1 MRILAIGGFGS
12 GSGKTTLVACALSRL
27 PGWGA
32 LKTSPGKHGR
42 AGSGGWALDTGS
54 AALRVAGTDT
64 ARMFAAGAARVAW
77 LRSEGSPPA
86 PALDAVREWSA
97 GLPGL
102 VVEGLRAAEAL
113 GAQRLYL
120 VARAGSRDLKPA
132 AFEAM
137 PRAAAVVVNGSAI
150 PGEIRGARV
159 VVADLSRADDPALAA
174 LLDEIS
180 AWSRS

>member
-1 MRILAIGGFGS
+1 VRILAIGGFGS
-12 GSGKTTLVACALSRL
+12 GSGKTTLVARVLARL

-42 AGSGGWALDTGS
+42 TGSSAWALETDAVALRIAGS
-54 AALRVAGTDT
+54 DT
-64 ARMFAAGAARVAW
+64 ARMLDAGAARVAW
-77 LRSEGSPPA
+77 LRSEGAPPA
-86 PALDAVREWSA
+86 AALDAVRAWSA

-132 AFEAM
+132 AFAAM

-150 PGEIRGARV
+150 PGEIHGARV
-159 VVADLSRADDPALAA
+159 VVADLARADDPALAD